1 MEDII
6 KFRIFLSFPL
16 LGLLMPDLGLY
27 LTGSTASISMPIT
40 HLIIITTL
48 LICIAVLTVGISLY
62 KKKHGIEKTSTPV
75 FDL

>member
-16 LGLLMPDLGLY
+16 LGLLIPDLGLY
-27 LTGSTASISMPIT
+27 LTGSSASISMPIT
-40 HLIIITTL
+40 HLIIVTTL
-48 LICIAVLTVGISLY
+48 LICIAVLTVGISVY
-62 KKKHGIEKTSTPV
+62 KKKHGIEKSATPV